1 MPQLAPEASATTE
14 LVGQNFRIRDHYDVG
29 REKVREFARAVQNNH
44 PAHRFEDEAAK
55 LGHRNILAP
64 PTFAAVIGMTITQA
78 LLDST
83 LTQYDLSQILQTDQL
98 FEIHRPLVV
107 GRCTTSQAKI
117 ESIRQVRG
125 NDFVTVRATLIDEDG
140 EVAVVA
146 TVTIVARLGQEV
158 DSDIVRLVEGLV
170 MQRREST
177 EADPEVLIPITEE
190 QAVIVPPL
198 ARSRRNTEVHT
209 IPRFE
214 ELAVGDELPIGRMQ
228 LTRGDLVNYAGVA
241 ADPNPIH
248 YSDRAAELAGLPT
261 VVAHGLLTMGLGA
274 EYLSSWLGDPT
285 AVESYS
291 VRFAGL
297 VPVEAT
303 APARIEFT
311 AKVKSLD
318 PERRTAT
325 LLLSG
330 TSAGKKLFGRAIAVV
345 QLS

>member
-1 MPQLAPEASATTE
+1 MPQLAPETSATTA
-14 LVGQNFRIRDHYDVG
+14 LIGRHFRIRDHYDVR
-29 REKVREFARAVQNNH
+29 REKIREFARAVQNNH
-44 PAHRFEDEAAK
+44 PAHRIEDEAAK
-55 LGHRNILAP
+55 LGYQNVLAP
-64 PTFAAVIGMTITQA
+64 PTFTAVIGMTITQA
-78 LLDST
+78 LLDSE

-98 FEIHRPLVV
+98 FEIHRPIMA
-107 GRCTTSQAKI
+107 GHRTTSQAKI

-125 NDFVTVRATLIDEDG
+125 NDFVTVRATVIDEDG

-158 DSDIVRLVEGLV
+158 DPDIVRLVEGLV
-170 MQRREST
+170 MQRRET
-177 EADPEVLIPITEE
+177 TDADLLIPISEE
-190 QAVIVPPL
+190 QAVTLPTL
-198 ARSRRNTEVHT
+198 AQSRENIEVHT

-214 ELAVGDELPIGRMQ
+214 ELSVGDELPLGRMQ

-241 ADPNPIH
+241 GDPNPIH
-248 YSDRAAELAGLPT
+248 FSDRAAELAGLPT

-274 EYLSSWLGDPT
+274 EYLSAWLGDPT

-303 APARIEFT
+303 APAEIEFT
-311 AKVKSLD
+311 AKIKSLD

-330 TSAGKKLFGRAIAVV
+330 TSAGKKLFGRAIAQV